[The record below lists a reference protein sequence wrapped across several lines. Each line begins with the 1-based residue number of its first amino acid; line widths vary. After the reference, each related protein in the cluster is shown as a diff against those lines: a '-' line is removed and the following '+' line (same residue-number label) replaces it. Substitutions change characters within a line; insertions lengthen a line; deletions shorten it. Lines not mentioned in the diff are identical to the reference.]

1 MTDTAHTLPAL
12 TLPALTVP
20 APETELRPQSLGG
33 PSFGQDFVRT
43 LHAATT
49 AVGTLA
55 LGENADAADVEV
67 SAFAAIVCT
76 GDTPADALEAA
87 AAVARRAPGLEI
99 HSLAW
104 ARTEGPREETSEYKV
119 TLTVTAPDPGT
130 GEHNGATH
138 HTHRSTR

>member
-1 MTDTAHTLPAL
+1 MTDTAHTLPAP
-12 TLPALTVP
+12 TAPSSETALQ
-20 APETELRPQSLGG
+20 PQSLGG
-33 PSFGQDFVRT
+33 PSFGRDLVRT

-55 LGENADAADVEV
+55 LGENSDAADIEV

-76 GDTPADALEAA
+76 GAA
-87 AAVARRAPGLEI
+87 AAVARRAPSLEI

-104 ARTEGPREETSEYKV
+104 ARTDGPREDTSEYKV

-130 GEHNGATH
+130 GEHNGT
-138 HTHRSTR
+138 THRSTR

>member
-1 MTDTAHTLPAL
+1 MTDTAR

-20 APETELRPQSLGG
+20 ATVAALQPQTPAG
-33 PSFGQDFVRT
+33 PSFGQDLVRT

-55 LGENADAADVEV
+55 LGENADAASDVEV

-104 ARTEGPREETSEYKV
+104 ARTDGPCEDTAEYKV
-119 TLTVTAPDPGT
+119 TP
-130 GEHNGATH
+130 
-138 HTHRSTR
+138 

>member
-1 MTDTAHTLPAL
+1 MTDTEHTLPA
-12 TLPALTVP
+12 PTVP
-20 APETELRPQSLGG
+20 SSEAALQPQSLGG
-33 PSFGQDFVRT
+33 PSFGRDLVRT

-55 LGENADAADVEV
+55 LGENPDAADIEV

-87 AAVARRAPGLEI
+87 AAVARRAPSLEI

-104 ARTEGPREETSEYKV
+104 ARTDGPREDTSEYKV
-119 TLTVTAPDPGT
+119 TLTVTAPAPGT

-138 HTHRSTR
+138 HTNRSTR

>member
-1 MTDTAHTLPAL
+1 MPPDP
-12 TLPALTVP
+12 
-20 APETELRPQSLGG
+20 LGR
-33 PSFGQDFVRT
+33 DLVRT

-55 LGENADAADVEV
+55 LGGTADAASDVEV

-104 ARTEGPREETSEYKV
+104 ARTDGPREDTSEYKV

-130 GEHNGATH
+130 GEHNGTTH
-138 HTHRSTR
+138 HTNRSTR

>member
-12 TLPALTVP
+12 TVP
-20 APETELRPQSLGG
+20 ASETALQPQTAG
-33 PSFGQDFVRT
+33 PSFGQDLVRT

-55 LGENADAADVEV
+55 LGENPDAASDVEV

-104 ARTEGPREETSEYKV
+104 ARTDGPREDTSEYKV

-138 HTHRSTR
+138 HTNRSTR